1 MKKILFSIVF
11 LAINTICIAQTSGL
25 NLSYNL
31 GSISP
36 YTSIKT
42 LLPSRPDSLTLSAA
56 PGVRAAYGLGGFV
69 RFGYANLKP
78 VFLQVELCGLYNKH
92 LYEFRD
98 AAGNLVS
105 SYERSRFRI
114 DAPITAGLMIDI
126 KKIVGIRV
134 HGGLVPS
141 LPFPEASSN
150 SFDTKWAE
158 VFNNGN
164 VAYTYGVGLDI
175 VNFVYLDVRV
185 QNDFSPRRESTIPEG
200 LNRYDFFRLTQNQIV
215 VKLGFRLSKEKE

>member
-1 MKKILFSIVF
+1 MKKILFSTIF
-11 LAINTICIAQTSGL
+11 LVINAVSFAQTTGL

-56 PGVRAAYGLGGFV
+56 PGIRTAYGVGGFA
-69 RFGYANLKP
+69 RFGYASLKP
-78 VFLQVELCGLYNKH
+78 VFLQAELCALYNKH

-105 SYERSRFRI
+105 SYERTRYRI
-114 DAPITAGLMIDI
+114 DAPITLGVMIDF
-126 KKIVGIRV
+126 KKIIGLRI

-141 LPFPEASSN
+141 LPMPEVSN
-150 SFDTKWAE
+150 SSFDTKWAE

-164 VAYTYGVGLDI
+164 IAYTYGVGLDI
-175 VNFVYLDVRV
+175 VNFVQLDVRV

-200 LNRYDFFRLTQNQIV
+200 LTKYDFFRLTQNQIV